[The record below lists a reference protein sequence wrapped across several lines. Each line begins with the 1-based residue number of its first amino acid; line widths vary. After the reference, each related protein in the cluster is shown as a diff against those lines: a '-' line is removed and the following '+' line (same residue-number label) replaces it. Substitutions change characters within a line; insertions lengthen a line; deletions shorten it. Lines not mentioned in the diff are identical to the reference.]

1 MIVLRTDKELAAMNC
16 KKQGRF
22 LFPDS
27 FMRLVRI
34 CQGLL

>member
-22 LFPDS
+22 LLGVTYFSDE
-27 FMRLVRI
+27 
-34 CQGLL
+34 CGLL